1 MSWLV
6 VSLLV
11 LFHGARPTTCTC
23 TTHDDLHARVQKL
36 VDASGAEVA
45 VAFETV
51 DGRQSLSIDSDRS
64 FHAASTMKVPV
75 MIELFRQA
83 DAGTLSLDE
92 PLLVKNEF
100 HSIVDGSV
108 FQLSVGDDSDA
119 EVYKAVGTTMTLR
132 QLCEA
137 MITVSSNFAAN
148 LLIERLG
155 PKNIQATT
163 DRLGATGMHVL
174 RGVEDQ
180 QAFDSGMNNTT
191 TAEALEI
198 LLLKLA
204 VGRAVSPKA
213 DAEMVAIL
221 KRQHFHDAIPAGLP
235 DGTAVAH
242 KTGNITKIHHD
253 AAIVYGKR
261 PYVLV
266 VLVRGIEDEK
276 TSAALIAAI
285 SREIWNEIET

>member
-1 MSWLV
+1 MGLP
-6 VSLLV
+6 
-11 LFHGARPTTCTC
+11 A
-23 TTHDDLHARVQKL
+23 DLHARVQKL
-36 VDASGAEVA
+36 IDASGADTA
-45 VAFETV
+45 VVLETL
-51 DGRQSLSIDSDRS
+51 DGKDLLAIDPDES

-83 DAGTLSLDE
+83 EAGTLSLDE
-92 PLLVKNEF
+92 PLTVKNEF

-108 FQLSVGDDSDA
+108 YQLSVGDDSDA
-119 EVYKAVGTTMTLR
+119 EVYKAVGKTMTLR
-132 QLCEA
+132 QLCDA

-155 PKNIQATT
+155 AKNIQATT

-180 QAFDSGMNNTT
+180 KAFDSGMNNTT
-191 TAEALEI
+191 TARA
-198 LLLKLA
+198 LA
-204 VGRAVSPKA
+204 VLLRMVATGRAVSPKA

-221 KRQHFHDAIPAGLP
+221 KRQHFRDAIPAGLP
-235 DGTAVAH
+235 DGTVVAH

-253 AAIVYGKR
+253 AAIVYGAQ

-266 VLVRGIEDEK
+266 VLVRGIADEK
-276 TSAALIAAI
+276 ASAALIAAI
-285 SREIWNEIET
+285 SREAWTDIETTVR